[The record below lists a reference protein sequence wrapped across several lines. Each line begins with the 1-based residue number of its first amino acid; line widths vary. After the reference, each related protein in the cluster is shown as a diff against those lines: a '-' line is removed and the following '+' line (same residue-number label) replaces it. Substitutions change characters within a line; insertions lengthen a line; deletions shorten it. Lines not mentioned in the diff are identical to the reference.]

1 MKLLTPKTW
10 PTKLN
15 HLDTFCFIV
24 EDLRIIPSDEW
35 INNRSKQFG
44 YKESFDNKGKMF
56 PIAVSSTKNKWV
68 QDRLLLKNE
77 KNEFKNPHHIDKDGN
92 PIKGL
97 YVHVGNKRVL
107 YAQQNGYTH
116 IEGYLISSIEDRE
129 MVKKVTHIPHM
140 EIPK

>member
-1 MKLLTPKTW
+1 M
-10 PTKLN
+10 
-15 HLDTFCFIV
+15 
-24 EDLRIIPSDEW
+24 
-35 INNRSKQFG
+35 
-44 YKESFDNKGKMF
+44 MF

-97 YVHVGNKRVL
+97 YDHVGNKRVL

>member
-15 HLDTFCFIV
+15 HLDTFCFRV

-35 INNRSKQFG
+35 INNRSEQFG
-44 YKESFDNKGKMF
+44 YKESFDNKGMMF